1 MSGETV
7 HANCLIVGTHG
18 LLIRGGAGSGKTT
31 LAETLIEAARRK
43 GNFAILVG
51 DDYVNVAGHGDRLLA
66 RVPETIRGKMEVRG
80 FGLVE
85 LECEPLARVSL
96 IVTLVPPESIERL
109 PDEALT
115 HDSLDGVRLPVV
127 TCPEHQTFTSI
138 RLIRWAFRSLFP
150 ACPDYI

>member
-1 MSGETV
+1 MSAETV

-31 LAETLIEAARRK
+31 LAETMIEAARRK
-43 GNFAILVG
+43 GNFGALVA
-51 DDYVNVAGHGDRLLA
+51 DDYVSVTGEGGRLVA

-85 LECEPLARVSL
+85 LDCEPVAQVGL
-96 IVTLVPPESIERL
+96 IVTLVPLHDIERL

-127 TCPEHQTFTSI
+127 TCPEHQTFTSL
-138 RLIRWAFRSLFP
+138 RLIRWAFRTLFP
-150 ACPDYI
+150 HCPDYI